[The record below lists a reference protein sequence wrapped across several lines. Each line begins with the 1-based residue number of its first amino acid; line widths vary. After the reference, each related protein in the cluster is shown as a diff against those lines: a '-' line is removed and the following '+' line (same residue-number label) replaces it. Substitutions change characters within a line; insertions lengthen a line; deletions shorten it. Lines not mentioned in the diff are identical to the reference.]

1 MYMHMYIKDQSQ
13 YLSLVMFSDIMLHHN
28 NYVFLFGELHV
39 HVHVHIHK
47 HTHVHVHIHVHV
59 HVHVHIHV
67 HVHVHVY
74 VHVIY
79 IYVIYQVYHINI
91 NNYQYF

>member
-39 HVHVHIHK
+39 HVHVHVHIHK
-47 HTHVHVHIHVHV
+47 HTHV
-59 HVHVHIHV
+59 HV

>member
-1 MYMHMYIKDQSQ
+1 MYKHMYIKDQSQ

-39 HVHVHIHK
+39 HVHVHVHIHK
-47 HTHVHVHIHVHV
+47 HTHV
-59 HVHVHIHV
+59 HV